1 MASPP
6 LFPMQPRCGM
16 QTARHRVIR
25 MIHAS

>member
-1 MASPP
+1 MAAPP
-6 LFPMQPRCGM
+6 FFSMQPRCGT